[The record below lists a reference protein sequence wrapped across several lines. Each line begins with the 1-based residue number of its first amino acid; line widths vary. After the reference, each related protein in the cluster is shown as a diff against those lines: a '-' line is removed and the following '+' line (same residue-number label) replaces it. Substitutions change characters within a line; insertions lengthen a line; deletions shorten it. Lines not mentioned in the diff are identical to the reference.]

1 MVVSRRSYE
10 LWAALGAVIVITLL
24 YLGLVMRLNQVPPA
38 GDLLGHGLGIAGFL
52 LMLATETLYSLRKRS
67 RRARWGR
74 MSSWLRFHIF
84 TGLVGPYLVLLHTSW
99 KFNGLAGVVTALMI
113 VVVLS
118 GIVGRYIYTA
128 VPRTADGLVVEAAEL
143 EREIAA
149 AEAGLQEWLASRP
162 QADQQ
167 WVQRLAT
174 LPDAAGGGLLLVL
187 GRTFLEWEYRL
198 AWWRERRRMG
208 VLERA
213 QARELDGLL
222 RQRRSLHRQVASLAM
237 ARRMLATWHTVHI
250 PIGMVLFT
258 AAFVH
263 IGAAVYYATLLK

>member
-1 MVVSRRSYE
+1 
-10 LWAALGAVIVITLL
+10 
-24 YLGLVMRLNQVPPA
+24 
-38 GDLLGHGLGIAGFL
+38 LGHGLGIAGFL

-149 AEAGLQEWLASRP
+149 AEASLQEWLASRP

-167 WVQRLAT
+167 RVQRLAT
-174 LPDAAGGGLLLVL
+174 LPDTAGGGLLLVL

-208 VLERA
+208 VQERA
-213 QARELDGLL
+213 QARELDGRL
-222 RQRRSLHRQVASLAM
+222 RQRRALHRQVASLAM

-258 AAFVH
+258 AALVH